1 VDVRAWFFLVLALLP
16 LGGCWQAK
24 TAEET
29 LQAFVQAAN
38 ARDFATAEAL
48 LTPRLLKGIPPG
60 ALDQSW
66 PSAEEFTLTP
76 IQAVGNTA
84 IFRVEAILK
93 PEAVV
98 PTLRFQFTA
107 EELQRF
113 LTEPDREDPRF
124 RPFRSQLGFYE
135 PLPEGRL
142 RAVMEVTL
150 YRQAQGWRVELAR
163 LQPLNTVVLHEP
175 IQLAEEAQ
183 PFQLTGT
190 VRLLNRKEG
199 WIGVNLEKVS
209 PSLERYAGTWV
220 SVVPAEEVQVTRL
233 GRSASWLDLLPGDV
247 VEMEGTV
254 RFAVNVDAEGSIP
267 AAIRAEQIR
276 VLQTLTPSPSP
287 SPSAPRR

>member
-1 VDVRAWFFLVLALLP
+1 VLKKPWFLLALL
-16 LGGCWQAK
+16 LLSGCGQPQTAK
-24 TAEET
+24 ET
-29 LQAFVQAAN
+29 LQVFVQAAN
-38 ARDFATAEAL
+38 KRDFATAESL
-48 LTPRLLKGIPPG
+48 LTPRLLRGIPPG

-76 IQAVGNTA
+76 IQVVGNTA

-135 PLPEGRL
+135 PLPDGRL
-142 RAVMEVTL
+142 RSVMEVTL

-163 LQPLNTVVLHEP
+163 LQPLNTEVLYEP
-175 IQLAEEAQ
+175 IKLAEEAQ

-190 VRLLNRKEG
+190 VRLLNRNEG

-233 GRSASWLDLLPGDV
+233 GRSASWLELRPGDE
-247 VEMEGTV
+247 VEMEGKV
-254 RFAVNVDAEGSIP
+254 RFAVNADAKGQIP
-267 AAIRAEQIR
+267 AAIRAERIR
-276 VLQTLTPSPSP
+276 VVQAASSSP
-287 SPSAPRR
+287 